1 MTGKRR
7 DGDRAAAVSESA
19 KGELRRQLAHPY
31 ITNQRLD
38 GEIDA
43 GDGARSGE
51 DGGPHESK
59 KRPSETG

>member
-7 DGDRAAAVSESA
+7 EGDRGAAVSESA
-19 KGELRRQLAHPY
+19 IGELRRQLAHPY

-43 GDGARSGE
+43 EDGARSGE
-51 DGGPHESK
+51 DDSPHESK
-59 KRPSETG
+59 EASG

>member
-1 MTGKRR
+1 MTGKSR
-7 DGDRAAAVSESA
+7 DGDRAAAGVSESA
-19 KGELRRQLAHPY
+19 KRELRRQLAHPY

-59 KRPSETG
+59 EESR